1 MLPTFPR
8 RLKLFEQRPW
18 IGAPSPVLE
27 QMLPIGDAM
36 TTHVEIRVADHAV
49 EIDRPLISDVL
60 GERIGVALADEIR
73 AASDVAAIY
82 VPSAR
87 ERYWARIQAPVR
99 VRLVHRLV
107 VLWPMVFMVGAAGVA
122 LTLREDE
129 NLIES
134 LVLLIF
140 PLTLAGAVVL
150 SREATSLAERLLR
163 PWRVAL
169 VVLIAVI
176 WLLTLGRVLLN
187 ADVWWAESACEYV
200 GDLAGLLTTRLC

>member
-1 MLPTFPR
+1 M
-8 RLKLFEQRPW
+8 FEQRPW

-49 EIDRPLISDVL
+49 EIDLPRISDVL

-176 WLLTLGRVLLN
+176 WLLTLGRVLLK